1 MTYHKLT
8 DLNLTKQRVLIR
20 EDFNVPMKDGVILD
34 DTRIRA
40 AIPTIKYALDHGAAV
55 ILMSHL
61 GRPTEVLAQNTNI
74 TETRAQACV
83 PHINIT
89 ETRAQVCVPYSLQ
102 PIAMR
107 LSQLLNKPVKFI
119 SDWING
125 FPINPG
131 EIVLCENVR
140 LLKGEKA
147 CDKALSQKMAE
158 LCDIF
163 VMDAFATAHRA
174 EASTAGVAKYAKKA
188 CAGLLLDAELTAL
201 SNALTHPQ
209 KPVVAIVGGSKV
221 STKMQ
226 VLESLINKVDVLI
239 VGGGIANT
247 FLAAEGFAV
256 GNSLIEKD
264 WIMPAKKLLKRAAD
278 KKVLIPLPIDVA
290 VAKSFSASEKAVIK
304 LINKINSDEMILD
317 VGPQTAET
325 YAEIM
330 KNAKTIIWNGP
341 VGVFE
346 FPEFSKG
353 TKALA
358 SAIANS
364 NAFSIAGGGDTLS
377 AIAQFH
383 IAEKISYL
391 STGGGAFLEWM
402 EGKCLPGVEVLYFDR
417 PVKTSN

>member
-1 MTYHKLT
+1 MSYTKMS
-8 DLNLTKQRVLIR
+8 DLNLKNQRVLIR

-40 AIPTIKYALDHGAAV
+40 AIPTIQYALDHGAAV

-61 GRPTEVLAQNTNI
+61 GRPIENPPGDGVADPLFQ
-74 TETRAQACV
+74 RGF
-83 PHINIT
+83 
-89 ETRAQVCVPYSLQ
+89 SLQ
-102 PIAMR
+102 PISMR
-107 LSQLLNKPVKFI
+107 LSELLDNPVRFMA
-119 SDWING
+119 DWING
-125 FPINPG
+125 FSINPG

-147 CDKALSQKMAE
+147 CDDQLSQKMAD

-174 EASTAGVAKYAKKA
+174 ESSTAGVARFAKKK

-201 SNALTHPQ
+201 TNALTHPK
-209 KPVVAIVGGSKV
+209 KPVIAIVGGSKV

-226 VLESLINKVDVLI
+226 VLDSLLDKVDVLI

-247 FLAAEGFAV
+247 FLAAEGFSV

-264 WIMPAKKLLKRAAD
+264 WIIPAKKLLEKAAN

-304 LINKINSDEMILD
+304 LINDIDSDDMILD
-317 VGPQTAET
+317 VGPKTAET

-346 FPEFSKG
+346 FPEFSAG

-358 SAIANS
+358 SAIADS
-364 NAFSIAGGGDTLS
+364 SAFSIAGGGDTLS
-377 AIAQFH
+377 AIAQFN

-402 EGKCLPGVEVLYFDR
+402 EGKALPGVEALQ
-417 PVKTSN
+417 